1 LRANISVST
10 GSLGYP
16 EYLCRMQGFA
26 HAQRDKDVK
35 IARVVRNGRRRETAC
50 LLAFGDAR
58 IRSLGPAR
66 SGRRTT
72 SLQNSSKH
80 VPRSQDYSGNTM
92 REPTLKSRR
101 ERTFMAVRTLC
112 SAVREEVIRGRHYDE
127 TALCCAPV
135 RDWHRNHCGSS
146 SDRHWPG
153 PPAQSDGTAEQEL
166 FDFDG
171 RDRRPSWRIS
181 RRRHHRPRPL
191 DWTTKRPR

>member
-1 LRANISVST
+1 MTIVRRFIVPPGRTPVVPRQAVLPRDRLHPEAPAGRHTSVRRHRESLLSEILAGKT
-10 GSLGYP
+10 GVAT
-16 EYLCRMQGFA
+16 RVA
-26 HAQRDKDVK
+26 HS
-35 IARVVRNGRRRETAC
+35 AC
-50 LLAFGDAR
+50 FSA
-58 IRSLGPAR
+58 
-66 SGRRTT
+66 
-72 SLQNSSKH
+72 QNSSKH

-166 FDFDG
+166 FDFHG